1 MCTNVGGTAGRAG
14 SGVSAAPANTVSQA
28 ASNAVNAVSEA
39 AYNGRAS
46 QITRAVSTMF
56 DELKPGNTI
65 TEYTTIKNGLTNS
78 TRVLNTVTTF
88 EVGYEE
94 RQTGKY
100 DAFGRPQYE
109 TVKVLRDPSGK
120 TTRTYDQSEYS
131 TRIRSQPHNIA
142 VGTKSAEDIAKTIR
156 RGYVG

>member
-1 MCTNVGGTAGRAG
+1 MGTCSTGSRVGSESTTT
-14 SGVSAAPANTVSQA
+14 VTNTVSQA

-46 QITRAVSTMF
+46 QITRAVSAMF
-56 DELKPGNTI
+56 DELQRGDTI

-88 EVGYEE
+88 EIGYEE

-100 DAFGRPQYE
+100 DAQGRPQYE

-120 TTRTYDQSEYS
+120 TTRTYDKSEYS
-131 TRIRSQPHNIA
+131 TKIRRQPHHIA
-142 VGTKSAEDIAKTIR
+142 VGTKSAEDIAKTIK
-156 RGYVG
+156 RGYVS

>member
-1 MCTNVGGTAGRAG
+1 MGTCSTGSRAG
-14 SGVSAAPANTVSQA
+14 SATNATPANTASQA

-46 QITRAVSTMF
+46 QITRAVGTMF
-56 DELKPGNTI
+56 DELQRGDTI
-65 TEYTTIKNGLTNS
+65 TEYTTINNGLTNS
-78 TRVLNTVTTF
+78 TRVLKTVTTF
-88 EVGYEE
+88 EIGYEE

-100 DAFGRPQYE
+100 DAQGRPQYE

-120 TTRTYDQSEYS
+120 TTRTYDRSEYS
-131 TRIRSQPHNIA
+131 TRIRRQPHHIT
-142 VGTKSAEDIAKTIR
+142 VGTKSAEDIAKTIK

>member
-1 MCTNVGGTAGRAG
+1 MGGRG
-14 SGVSAAPANTVSQA
+14 SSSGKSGGNAMQPANTVSEA

-56 DELKPGNTI
+56 DELQRGDTI
-65 TEYTTIKNGLTNS
+65 TEYTTINNGLTNS

-100 DAFGRPQYE
+100 DALGRPQYE

-131 TRIRSQPHNIA
+131 TRIRRQPHHIT
-142 VGTKSAEDIAKTIR
+142 VGTKTAQDIAKTIK
-156 RGYVG
+156 RGYVD